1 MRPNLTLDFPEKV
14 DPHPERLGSLFDL
27 ATFAPLR

>member
-14 DPHPERLGSLFDL
+14 DPHHERPGSLFDL
-27 ATFAPLR
+27 ANFAPLR